1 MVGKKS
7 IDMKGIQ
14 VMKARTFLAVALFT
28 YVFLAS
34 EYYFDNSMMK
44 LSEANQVVLA
54 QSYILGASVVGF
66 CIYVIWK
73 RCGVSKGKLRL
84 FFNHPMNE
92 NTRTFFEALAT
103 MLFYFAISVPLFIPN
118 FLTLLGRDN
127 YRRVVLS
134 LAVFFFLFLGAL
146 GGVTYQKF
154 ALIFRDDKH
163 LVLYTAM
170 SYTLGLV
177 MQYLHR
183 RFLPGRF
190 LSLILFGLV
199 SIGIVILISNIR
211 MVTRYKRHIDSRK
224 RKLSL
229 ESIRRDQ
236 LVMMLLVFLLAMIF
250 VTLDNAATFR
260 HASEEIDIGQWPR
273 ILLMCGAI
281 LAGILFDLQKRRY
294 MNIAMLCI
302 SMVSMISL
310 FMMMHNVYLLEG
322 VIIFY
327 LGAGA
332 FSVYMVSAPMISF
345 GEAEVF
351 PELSG
356 CGRWIN
362 NLCAIIISPISLRL
376 LQLKSPYVLFSICI
390 IWMAVVSY
398 LLFLYLDEF
407 QWIEPLQRIEN
418 TQRLEIQ
425 HSRDGIITGVDEDQ
439 MTSHRTPST
448 EELTQ
453 RRPKIERFVEEYH
466 FTTRERDVLEV
477 LLEKDLSA
485 SQMAKELAMSRA
497 VFYRHLSSMYGKTE
511 TTSRV
516 GLIQFYMKYE

>member
-1 MVGKKS
+1 MVGEKS

-14 VMKARTFLAVALFT
+14 VMKARVFLAVALFT
-28 YVFLAS
+28 YVFLAG

-66 CIYVIWK
+66 FIYVIWK

-92 NTRTFFEALAT
+92 NTRTFFEALAIL
-103 MLFYFAISVPLFIPN
+103 LFYFVLSVPLFIPN
-118 FLTLLGRDN
+118 FPTLLGRDN

-134 LAVFFFLFLGAL
+134 LAVFLFLFLGAL

-183 RFLPGRF
+183 RFLSGRF
-190 LSLILFGLV
+190 LSLILFGLA

-211 MVTRYKRHIDSRK
+211 MVTGDKGHIDSRK
-224 RKLSL
+224 GKLSL

-310 FMMMHNVYLLEG
+310 FMMMHHVYLLEG
-322 VIIFY
+322 VILFY

-345 GEAEVF
+345 GEGEAF

-407 QWIEPLQRIEN
+407 QWIEPLQRIE
-418 TQRLEIQ
+418 
-425 HSRDGIITGVDEDQ
+425 
-439 MTSHRTPST
+439 TPST
-448 EELTQ
+448 EEPTQ
-453 RRPKIERFVEEYH
+453 SRPKMERFVEEYH
-466 FTTRERDVLEV
+466 FTTREREVLDV
-477 LLEKDLSA
+477 LLEMDLSV

-497 VFYRHLSSMYGKTE
+497 VFYRHLSSMQEKTE